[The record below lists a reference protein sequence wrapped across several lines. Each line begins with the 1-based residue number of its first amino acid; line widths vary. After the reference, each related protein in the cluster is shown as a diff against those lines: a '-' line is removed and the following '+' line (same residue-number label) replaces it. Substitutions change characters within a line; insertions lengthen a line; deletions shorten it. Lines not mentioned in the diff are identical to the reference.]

1 MRISVQ
7 ADEGDEVSVNAD
19 FLSVEQDLVTLQ
31 IDNTLYDSEI
41 EIETVTLSIG
51 KARELAHALLSVVDA
66 IEFVKAPKASKPPK
80 NLLWF
85 DREFRRNSC
94 ITR

>member
-7 ADEGDEVSVNAD
+7 ADEGDEVSVKAD
-19 FLSVEQDLVTLQ
+19 VLSMEQDLVTLQ
-31 IDNTLYDSEI
+31 IDNTLYNSET
-41 EIETVTLSIG
+41 EIETVTLSID

-66 IEFVKAPKASKPPK
+66 IEFVKAPKTTK
-80 NLLWF
+80 NLLRF
-85 DREFRRNSC
+85 DREFRRSSG

>member
-7 ADEGDEVSVNAD
+7 ADEGDEVSVKAD
-19 FLSVEQDLVTLQ
+19 VLSMEQDLVTLQ
-31 IDNTLYDSEI
+31 IDNTLYDLET
-41 EIETVTLSIG
+41 EIETVTLSID

-66 IEFVKAPKASKPPK
+66 IEFVKAPKTTK
-80 NLLWF
+80 NLLRF
-85 DREFRRNSC
+85 DREFRRSSG